1 MANNLREPLKISA
14 PLAWRIAPQLCLRNP
29 ATGESCAW
37 HHGFWQYLRLM
48 ELAVT
53 PARQAEFYRRALQS
67 VTDGSSVP
75 RVLVSGAT
83 DYSMLAHVLAIYRE
97 RDIEPAVTV
106 IDKCDTAV
114 FLSRWYAERESAS
127 VACSRADILEYA
139 SATPFDAIC
148 TDSFLGQFSPD
159 ERFRLLEKWRQ
170 LLHPGGAVIT
180 VTRVRATA
188 GTAQIGFSR
197 EQAQAFRTAVL
208 RKAAS
213 IPASLHADPVEIVQA
228 GDVYV
233 DRQRT
238 WPVRS
243 REEVQELFEQ
253 CGFRV
258 DELSVAPNADTSQA
272 QPRDQGSPGSGEQLR
287 IIAIRL

>member
-1 MANNLREPLKISA
+1 MVNNLREPLEISA
-14 PLAWRIAPQLCLRNP
+14 PLAWRLAPQLCLRNP

-67 VTDGSSVP
+67 VTDGNKVP
-75 RVLVSGAT
+75 HILISGAT
-83 DYSMLAHVLAIYRE
+83 DYSMLAHVLSIYRE
-97 RDIEPAVTV
+97 RELEPAVTV

-170 LLHPGGAVIT
+170 LLRPGGAVVT

-188 GTAQIGFSR
+188 GTAQIGFSV
-197 EQAQAFRTAVL
+197 EQAQAFRTAML
-208 RKAAS
+208 RKAALM
-213 IPASLHADPVEIVQA
+213 PASLSADPAEIVEA

-258 DELSVAPNADTSQA
+258 DELSDALDAYASQP
-272 QPRDQGSPGSGEQLR
+272 QPKDPGSPGSGEQLR